1 MDNRLAATISR
12 DVKVSADVFRAAGTL
27 VQHILV
33 HEPLQLLQW
42 FIHKQKMNLTTLKS
56 GPNVTVV
63 ASFSS
68 LAKRSGAT
76 SEVAISVDLDIWR
89 SRHAWIQVGAIRI
102 PESAVPWLNS
112 PCKRNTGGET
122 VIVCG
127 PPGSATLSDS
137 DDDLASLPDAP
148 LLEPPPVTD
157 LNNNFW
163 ETVIVCGPP
172 GSVTLS
178 IYHPFQVLPC
188 WSLPIRRIPT
198 ITLDISSGPP
208 A

>member
-1 MDNRLAATISR
+1 MSQSR
-12 DVKVSADVFRAAGTL
+12 RVPLDGVSSSDPPAKQSRTFEPN
-27 VQHILV
+27 HIEVRPKCDRCGQFFKSRQALRS
-33 HEPLQLLQW
+33 
-42 FIHKQKMNLTTLKS
+42 HK
-56 GPNVTVV
+56 
-63 ASFSS
+63 
-68 LAKRSGAT
+68 
-76 SEVAISVDLDIWR
+76 R
-89 SRHAWIQVGAIRI
+89 SRHQCGSRHLEVKACMNTTLPAQPQVGAIRI
-102 PESAVPWLNS
+102 PELAVPWLNS

-137 DDDLASLPDAP
+137 DDDLASLPYAP
-148 LLEPPPVTD
+148 LLEPPPLTD
-157 LNNNFW
+157 LNNNFG